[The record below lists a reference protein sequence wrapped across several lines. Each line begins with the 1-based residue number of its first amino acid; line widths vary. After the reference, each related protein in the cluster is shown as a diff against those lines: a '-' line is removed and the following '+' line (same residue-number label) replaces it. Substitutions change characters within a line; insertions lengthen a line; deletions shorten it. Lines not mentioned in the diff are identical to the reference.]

1 MLTFT
6 LETRKPRWR
15 EIMIKHDWERSK
27 GEERGDGWLDMI
39 SVAVCMVSV
48 YHRDTECCKYVGLIS
63 VHDM

>member
-27 GEERGDGWLDMI
+27 GEERGDGQ
-39 SVAVCMVSV
+39 
-48 YHRDTECCKYVGLIS
+48 CCS
-63 VHDM
+63 VHGECVSP

>member
-1 MLTFT
+1 
-6 LETRKPRWR
+6 
-15 EIMIKHDWERSK
+15 MIKHDWERSK

-48 YHRDTECCKYVGLIS
+48 HHRDTECCKYVGLIS